1 MLGRSDQ
8 WVRVGGVLA
17 YVTCSLDPREGE
29 AQLNDFLEHHP
40 NYEACAPTGLPEDL
54 CGHLNQGNEFGE
66 SEVMNIIGDVSGRK
80 CLLVDDIV
88 DSAGTLC
95 NAAAALMENGA
106 SSVSAY
112 VTHGVLSGIATDR
125 VNNSVMEKLLIT
137 DSIQPSDEVINSDKF
152 SVITIAPLIGEAML
166 RTTEERSVS
175 SLFD

>member
-1 MLGRSDQ
+1 M
-8 WVRVGGVLA
+8 VRARAVAKQLDTDLA
-17 YVTCSLDPREGE
+17 IIDKRRPQANV
-29 AQLNDFLEHHP
+29 A
-40 NYEACAPTGLPEDL
+40 
-54 CGHLNQGNEFGE
+54 
-66 SEVMNIIGDVSGRK
+66 EVMNIIGDVSGRK